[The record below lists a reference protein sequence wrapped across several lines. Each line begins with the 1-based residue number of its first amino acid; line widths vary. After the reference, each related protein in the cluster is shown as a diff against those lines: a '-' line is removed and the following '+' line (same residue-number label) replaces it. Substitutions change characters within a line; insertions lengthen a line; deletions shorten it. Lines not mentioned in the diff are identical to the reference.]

1 MDGQYNHLNVAPE
14 VFVNGDNGWLRETF
28 KDNDMHIDDLREQTV
43 MATTYVED
51 LQQKNAED
59 EAWKDLLGI
68 FAQSIKPK

>member
-1 MDGQYNHLNVAPE
+1 
-14 VFVNGDNGWLRETF
+14 
-28 KDNDMHIDDLREQTV
+28 MHIDDLREQTV